1 MGYKT
6 KVTGVNSKATLTAF
20 LKNHLS
26 YTDLE
31 YGENFKNS
39 NITLGE
45 VTYNSSNPST
55 STDTLTINKNEW
67 STSITNK
74 TTFEDYLINTLEL
87 DVNVM
92 TQKSAIY
99 VSNYFGGGIRL
110 GDGSDYYYNRLLGN
124 FNGYFG
130 SQGGRNLTNVN
141 QYASVSLTYLHGS
154 ADLNTRSFKLVA
166 TLVVWQTWWDGSKG
180 SKEITVSL
188 VFK

>member
-55 STDTLTINKNEW
+55 STDTLTINKMN
-67 STSITNK
+67 
-74 TTFEDYLINTLEL
+74 D
-87 DVNVM
+87 
-92 TQKSAIY
+92 
-99 VSNYFGGGIRL
+99 
-110 GDGSDYYYNRLLGN
+110 LL
-124 FNGYFG
+124 
-130 SQGGRNLTNVN
+130 L
-141 QYASVSLTYLHGS
+141 SLTKLH
-154 ADLNTRSFKLVA
+154 LKIIWL
-166 TLVVWQTWWDGSKG
+166 
-180 SKEITVSL
+180 IH
-188 VFK
+188 